1 MLPHSFRSAVTL
13 GDAVHADVPD
23 LFPRSQMF
31 SPLLGFWGLTC
42 VRRSI
47 GVTSLCISPP
57 PRWRCLSRALS
68 VGGSQPRITVSVVE
82 VARPEQHRERGCC
95 GGLGQGLLWASRFS
109 WPGSRSLA
117 ENPRGQLVGVKTHSH
132 SPAIPWT
139 EVRRVRVTEQDIIN
153 KSLINQNY
161 TAVYFTTAPIGV
173 EHTLTSQGLNL
184 LSALFK

>member
-1 MLPHSFRSAVTL
+1 MLYMQTLLICSSAAKCL
-13 GDAVHADVPD
+13 
-23 LFPRSQMF
+23 

-47 GVTSLCISPP
+47 GVTSLYISPH

-68 VGGSQPRITVSVVE
+68 VGGSRPRITVSVVE
-82 VARPEQHRERGCC
+82 VARPEEHRERGCC

-117 ENPRGQLVGVKTHSH
+117 ENPCGQLVGVKTHSH

-139 EVRRVRVTEQDIIN
+139 EEWRVHVTEQDIIN
-153 KSLINQNY
+153 KSLINHNY
-161 TAVYFTTAPIGV
+161 TAVCFTAAPIRV
-173 EHTLTSQGLNL
+173 EHTH
-184 LSALFK
+184 